1 MSQTVAPQDART
13 ESVCI
18 VGLGYVGLPLAL
30 TFAEEGR
37 PVVGY
42 DVQTEKVESL
52 ASGTDPTGE
61 LGDERIADSEATFT
75 DDPGSI
81 ARADVV
87 VLTVPTPVDEVGT
100 PDLSYIESAGETVGE
115 HMSEDTIVVLES
127 TVYPGATESV
137 LVPALES
144 TSGFTVG
151 EEFEVGYSPERVSPG
166 NSKRGLR
173 DVTKIVSGR
182 TDAVCERVADV
193 YESIVDAGVY
203 RAPDIETAEA
213 AKAIENVQRDVN
225 IALVNELAI
234 ACDHLDL
241 DTQAVLD
248 AAGTKW
254 NFHDEYRPGLVG
266 GHCIPVDPHLFSYQS
281 EREGFVPELIMQ
293 AREINEYVPSHVA
306 ELVRR
311 AMNDTGTVPRES
323 RVLVLGVAYKP
334 NVGDIRTS
342 EVGAIIADL
351 EEYGVDMVAYDPH
364 ADSDAI
370 RENFDVPVTTDL
382 SFEAFDGVLVGTG
395 HDEFADID
403 VDEMAE
409 ALTGD
414 GFVVDVPGVL
424 ARAKD
429 PTVDVTY
436 RNL

>member
-1 MSQTVAPQDART
+1 MSQTLAPPDAET

-18 VGLGYVGLPLAL
+18 VGLGYVGLPLTLA
-30 TFAEEGR
+30 FAEEGH

-42 DVQTEKVESL
+42 DVQSEKVATLSN
-52 ASGTDPTGE
+52 GTDPTGE
-61 LGDERIADSEATFT
+61 LGDGRVADSDATFT
-75 DDPGSI
+75 DDPDAI

-115 HMSEDTIVVLES
+115 HMSAGTTVVLES
-127 TVYPGATESV
+127 TVYPGATEEV

-166 NSKRGLR
+166 DSKRGLR

-182 TDAVCERVADV
+182 TEDVCDQVAAV

-203 RAPDIETAEA
+203 RAPDIQTAEA
-213 AKAIENVQRDVN
+213 AKAIENVQRDIN

-241 DTQAVLD
+241 DTEAVLE

-281 EREGFVPELIMQ
+281 KQEGFAPELIMK

-311 AMNDTGTVPRES
+311 AMNDTGNVPRES

-342 EVGAIIADL
+342 EVDAILDDL
-351 EEYGVDMVAYDPH
+351 EEYGVEMVVYDPH
-364 ADSDAI
+364 ADADAV
-370 RENFDVPVTTDL
+370 RENFDVPVTDSL
-382 SFEAFDGVLVGTG
+382 SFEDYDGVLVGTG
-395 HDEFADID
+395 HDEFAEID
-403 VDEMAE
+403 VTTMAE
-409 ALTGD
+409 RLADD
-414 GFVVDVPGVL
+414 GFVVDVPGAL
-424 ARAKD
+424 ARAKED
-429 PTVDVTY
+429 GVDVTY
-436 RNL
+436 RKL